1 MPQKAF
7 LINCKRPSLKQIKEF
22 FLEVERT
29 TLKTLNNYI
38 VIMSNNSGKIR
49 IL

>member
-7 LINCKRPSLKQIKEF
+7 LINCKRVSSKQIKEF
-22 FLEVERT
+22 FLEGERT
-29 TLKTLNNYI
+29 TLKTFNNYTI
-38 VIMSNNSGKIR
+38 IMSNNSGKIR